1 MISRNTSNSR
11 SLDEEEACHGFIIR
25 SPGRTR
31 TLSLISHQ
39 LEYNA
44 RRGGFT
50 RQTMCSCLRKLRRLL
65 DSCLS
70 LGMGADSSNLNDNLK
85 NDLTQKNLIINKEIE
100 FYRMNRDM
108 TSLIV
113 VNN

>member
-1 MISRNTSNSR
+1 
-11 SLDEEEACHGFIIR
+11 
-25 SPGRTR
+25 
-31 TLSLISHQ
+31 
-39 LEYNA
+39 
-44 RRGGFT
+44 
-50 RQTMCSCLRKLRRLL
+50 
-65 DSCLS
+65 
-70 LGMGADSSNLNDNLK
+70 MGADSSNLNDNLK